1 LVNLSLSL
9 YVQSGIKYLLTQGDT
24 FVSARFATLEDQG
37 MYALSANYGGLIA
50 RMLLRPIED
59 SSRNLFASLC
69 HSSQEAKKEKTD
81 DKTTN
86 DDAALPQLKQ
96 ASSILQSVLR
106 FYCIVSLLAVAIG
119 PTAAPLLLRLVAGS
133 RWSDS
138 GAGEVL
144 ATYCYSI
151 PLLAINGVS
160 EAFVAAVASAPE
172 LRRQSLWMG
181 AFSIG
186 FAASTWVF
194 LSVLQMGAKGLVL
207 ANCVNMGLRI
217 IFNLEF
223 AARYFKN
230 ERVGFAVTDLLP
242 GALAVAF
249 TAVVGSAVR
258 ATEGALSRYGLLG
271 EILRVGT
278 LAGLL
283 VLLV

>member
-1 LVNLSLSL
+1 
-9 YVQSGIKYLLTQGDT
+9 
-24 FVSARFATLEDQG
+24 
-37 MYALSANYGGLIA
+37 
-50 RMLLRPIED
+50 MLLRPIED

-160 EAFVAAVASAPE
+160 EAFVAAAASAPE